1 MAVLLL
7 LTSVASAVVFNMR
20 VYFLVMLSA
29 CGLCCKI
36 CLHFW
41 ELFKLIMDEY
51 KGGALEG
58 AVVTS
63 NNYKCAM

>member
-20 VYFLVMLSA
+20 VYFLVML

-36 CLHFW
+36 CLHI
-41 ELFKLIMDEY
+41 LR
-51 KGGALEG
+51 
-58 AVVTS
+58 
-63 NNYKCAM
+63 